1 MQKIYLLSREVPP
14 EAAQRV
20 GSVVVFNG
28 EKGCSATPAM
38 CTRRWRFLR
47 ENTSGVLTCRL
58 RVSTLNRGTG
68 ALRLRSVARLQDL
81 PRPVAN
87 GVGRSGCCPHLWSK
101 ASVL

>member
-1 MQKIYLLSREVPP
+1 MQKNYLPSRQVPP

-28 EKGCSATPAM
+28 ERGCSATPAL
-38 CTRRWRFLR
+38 CTRRRRFLR
-47 ENTSGVLTCRL
+47 ESKSGVLRCPL

-68 ALRLRSVARLQDL
+68 GFRLRSVTRLQDL

-87 GVGRSGCCPHLWSK
+87 GVGRSGCRPHLWSK